1 MGART
6 DKQEKQEMK
15 TINVNAAKVEIEPFQ
30 DERVSVD
37 LTMSDFDYY
46 SILAVFEYE
55 DIVREVGANELLE
68 AMDIE
73 DIVVYLKDLGIKT
86 VWEE

>member
-1 MGART
+1 
-6 DKQEKQEMK
+6 MK
-15 TINVNAAKVEIEPFQ
+15 TINVNAAKVEIDPFQ

-46 SILAVFEYE
+46 SILAVFEYK

>member
-1 MGART
+1 
-6 DKQEKQEMK
+6 MK
-15 TINVNAAKVEIEPFQ
+15 TINVNAAKVEIDPFQ

-46 SILAVFEYE
+46 SILAVFEYK
-55 DIVREVGANELLE
+55 DIVREVGADELLE

>member
-1 MGART
+1 
-6 DKQEKQEMK
+6 MK

-37 LTMSDFDYY
+37 LRMSDFDYY
-46 SILAVFEYE
+46 SILAVFEYK

>member
-1 MGART
+1 
-6 DKQEKQEMK
+6 MK
-15 TINVNAAKVEIEPFQ
+15 TININAIDVRIEPFQ

-37 LTMSDFDYY
+37 ITMSDFDYY
-46 SILAVFEYE
+46 SILAVFDYK
-55 DIVREVGANELLE
+55 DIVREVGSNELLE

-86 VWEE
+86 VWEQ

>member
-1 MGART
+1 
-6 DKQEKQEMK
+6 MK

>member
-1 MGART
+1 
-6 DKQEKQEMK
+6 MK

-55 DIVREVGANELLE
+55 DIVREVGADELLE

-73 DIVVYLKDLGIKT
+73 DIVVYLNDLGIKT
-86 VWEE
+86 EWEE

>member
-1 MGART
+1 
-6 DKQEKQEMK
+6 MK

-46 SILAVFEYE
+46 SILAFFEYK
-55 DIVREVGANELLE
+55 DIVREVGADELLE

-73 DIVVYLKDLGIKT
+73 DIVVYLNDLGIKT

>member
-1 MGART
+1 
-6 DKQEKQEMK
+6 MK

-46 SILAVFEYE
+46 SILAVFEYK